1 MQINWQ
7 DLLLNKAVHHQVRT
21 LNDIVINVF
30 LNFVSNKIVTFDDR
44 DPPWMTEFIETKI
57 QRRDNM

>member
-7 DLLLNKAVHHQVRT
+7 NIFLNKDVHQEVRT

-30 LNFVSNKIVTFDDR
+30 F
-44 DPPWMTEFIETKI
+44 EFHTK
-57 QRRDNM
+57 QDSYF